1 MARYD
6 VYQGSDDILL
16 LDVQADL
23 LDQLKTRIVVPLILR
38 DKAPQPAQRL
48 NPIFKIGENYYV
60 MVTQFMASIETT
72 ELKSLITNI
81 SHERDT
87 IISAL
92 DMIMQGF

>member
-23 LDQLKTRIVVPLILR
+23 LDRLKTRIVVPLILR

-48 NPIFKIGENYYV
+48 NPFFRIGENDYV

-81 SHERDT
+81 SHEHDT